1 MPAKN
6 MVPARFEAT
15 VKDKIGDRCKDTEY
29 EYGDGGELDSRLGV
43 KRRTYR
49 QADKKSIFGSA
60 QYHYKPISSSLHQA
74 VKVFRSLKR
83 HNKEYGFIDDEEY
96 GLFLT
101 QELKE

>member
-6 MVPARFEAT
+6 MEPARFEAT
-15 VKDKIGDRCKDTEY
+15 VKDKIGDSCKDTEY

-49 QADKKSIFGSA
+49 QAGKKGIFGSA

-74 VKVFRSLKR
+74 VKVCRSLKR

-96 GLFLT
+96 GLSLM
-101 QELKE
+101 QRLKE